1 MDNFDTIQVE
11 VDSGGLVS
19 LTLKRPKFKNA
30 FNQQMILELQRVLSN
45 FKKSPEYRCLII
57 KGEGDVFCA
66 GGDLNWMKESRNK
79 DRKGRIVEAKSLA
92 QTLLD
97 LYNLKVPTF
106 AEVTG
111 DVYGGGVGLIA
122 ACDFV
127 FSLDSVKYSLSE
139 TRLGLIPATIAPFLI
154 NKVGKGSSKEL
165 FLSTRPIKAERAK
178 ELGLVTKIF
187 PDSKTLRKDLQIELG
202 YILGSAPGALEQAKL
217 LHHQLGYMPPN
228 ETLQFTSEALADRWD
243 TKEAQLG
250 IDAFLNKE
258 KPPWGK

>member
-1 MDNFDTIQVE
+1 LNNFKTIQFDA
-11 VDSGGLVS
+11 DSDGLAT
-19 LTLKRPKFKNA
+19 LTLNRPKFKNA
-30 FNQQMILELQRVLSN
+30 FNEQMILELQLFLNN
-45 FKKSPEYRCLII
+45 FKNFPELRCLII
-57 KGEGDVFCA
+57 KAEGDVFCA

-79 DRKGRIVEAKSLA
+79 DRKARIVEARFLA
-92 QTLLD
+92 QMLLD

-111 DVYGGGVGLIA
+111 DVYGGGVGFLA

-127 FSLDSVKYSLSE
+127 FSLDRVKYSLSE

-154 NKVGKGSSKEL
+154 NKVGKGSSKGL
-165 FLSTRPIKAERAK
+165 FLSTRPIKAKRAK
-178 ELGLVTKIF
+178 QLGLVTKIF
-187 PDSKTLRKDLQIELG
+187 SNSKTLRKDLQVELG
-202 YILGSAPGALEQAKL
+202 YIFGSAPGALEQAKV
-217 LHHQLGYMPPN
+217 LHHQLGYRPPN

>member
-1 MDNFDTIQVE
+1 MDNFKTIQVDA
-11 VDSGGLVS
+11 DSEGLVT
-19 LTLKRPKFKNA
+19 LTLNRPKFKNA
-30 FNQQMILELQRVLSN
+30 FNQQMILELQSVLNN
-45 FKKSPEYRCLII
+45 FKKFPEFRGLII
-57 KGEGDVFCA
+57 KAEGDVFCA

-79 DRKGRIVEAKSLA
+79 DRKTRIVEARALA
-92 QTLLD
+92 QMLLD
-97 LYNLKVPTF
+97 LYSLRIPTF

-111 DVYGGGVGLIA
+111 DVYGGGVGLLA

-127 FSLDSVKYSLSE
+127 FSLDSVKFSLSE

-154 NKVGKGSSKEL
+154 NRVGKGFSKEL

-178 ELGLVTKIF
+178 QLGLATKIF
-187 PDSKTLRKDLQIELG
+187 SDSKALRKDLQIELG
-202 YILGSAPGALEQAKL
+202 YVLGSAPGALEQAKV
-217 LHHQLGYMPPN
+217 LHHQLGYVSPN
-228 ETLQFTSEALADRWD
+228 ETLQFTAEALADRWE

>member
-1 MDNFDTIQVE
+1 MDNYETIQVAI
-11 VDSGGLVS
+11 DSDGLVT
-19 LTLKRPKFKNA
+19 LTLNRPKFKNA
-30 FNQQMILELQRVLSN
+30 FNQQMILELQSVLSN
-45 FKKSPEYRCLII
+45 FRKSPEFRCLII
-57 KGEGDVFCA
+57 KAKGDVFCA

-79 DRKGRIVEAKSLA
+79 NKKNRIVEARSLA
-92 QTLLD
+92 QMLLD
-97 LYNLKVPTF
+97 LYNLRVPTF

-127 FSLDSVKYSLSE
+127 FSLDSVKFCLSE

-165 FLSTRPIKAERAK
+165 FLSTRPVGAERAK
-178 ELGLVTKIF
+178 QLGLATKIF
-187 PDSKTLRKDLQIELG
+187 PDSKTLSKDLHIELG
-202 YILGSAPGALEQAKL
+202 FVLASAPGALEQAKF
-217 LHHQLGYMPPN
+217 LHHQLGFKSPSD
-228 ETLQFTSEALADRWD
+228 TLQFTAKALADRWE